1 MGNVP
6 DAAGN
11 VSDETHGLMTECT
24 RGLNS
29 DRDEVVCPG
38 YGDVLCFL
46 SCLRQVCNCPCLTCR
61 LLDIGR
67 GIGVRACDVPH

>member
-38 YGDVLCFL
+38 YGDVLYL
-46 SCLRQVCNCPCLTCR
+46 VLVKHA
-61 LLDIGR
+61 
-67 GIGVRACDVPH
+67 GVFAHTYVNVIIL

>member
-38 YGDVLCFL
+38 YGDYFVFFL
-46 SCLRQVCNCPCLTCR
+46 ASARFATAPASLVDCWT
-61 LLDIGR
+61 
-67 GIGVRACDVPH
+67 